1 MLDSFRCSD
10 DGSSFYSYR
19 REDIFIRSK
28 VKVEPL
34 KMSMKRRRR
43 RGTARVASHAKGRC
57 VDDALSEADGRGVG
71 RIIDGQTDVPHP
83 NTYGTYDVELLL
95 QWGHFR
101 NVGLAGIPVPLQRTG

>member
-1 MLDSFRCSD
+1 MLRRWA
-10 DGSSFYSYR
+10 SSFYR

-43 RGTARVASHAKGRC
+43 RAAPRGKSRERAM
-57 VDDALSEADGRGVG
+57 ALMTRFPKQMAGRGVG
-71 RIIDGQTDVPHP
+71 RIDGQTDVPHP
-83 NTYGTYDVELLL
+83 NTYGTYDVELL

-101 NVGLAGIPVPLQRTG
+101 NVGLAGIPVHVGNFTTYRVTE

>member
-1 MLDSFRCSD
+1 MA
-10 DGSSFYSYR
+10 SSFYSYR

-34 KMSMKRRRR
+34 KMSMKRR
-43 RGTARVASHAKGRC
+43 GASHAKGRC

>member
-1 MLDSFRCSD
+1 
-10 DGSSFYSYR
+10 
-19 REDIFIRSK
+19 
-28 VKVEPL
+28 
-34 KMSMKRRRR
+34 MKRRRR

-95 QWGHFR
+95 QWGVIFAM
-101 NVGLAGIPVPLQRTG
+101 LAWPAYRYHGTVVANNQHDT

>member
-1 MLDSFRCSD
+1 MA
-10 DGSSFYSYR
+10 SSFYR

-34 KMSMKRRRR
+34 KMSPFPAPRVC
-43 RGTARVASHAKGRC
+43 VASHAKGRC

-101 NVGLAGIPVPLQRTG
+101 NVGLAGIPVL